1 MKPVRETLS
10 MQLSLSIE
18 SITHGPALA
27 DIAASR
33 LDRLAAKDGSSPCD
47 PEQLT
52 IRLDETVS
60 YPNSNG
66 AVGFVVSRDYW
77 KLIQETDI

>member
-1 MKPVRETLS
+1 MKPAKETLS

-18 SITHGPALA
+18 SILHGPALA
-27 DIAASR
+27 EIAANR
-33 LDRLAAKDGSSPCD
+33 LDRLAAKDGSFPCD

-60 YPNSNG
+60 YPNFNE
-66 AVGFVVSRDYW
+66 AVSFVVSRDYW
-77 KLIQETDI
+77 KPVK

>member
-1 MKPVRETLS
+1 MEPSRKTLS

-18 SITHGPALA
+18 SIKNGPALA
-27 DIAASR
+27 EIAANR
-33 LDRLAAKDGSSPCD
+33 LDRLAAEDGSSPCD

-52 IRLDETVS
+52 IRLDESLS
-60 YPNSNG
+60 YPNFSG

-77 KLIQETDI
+77 KLVK

>member
-1 MKPVRETLS
+1 MKQIRETIS

-18 SITHGPALA
+18 SIMHGPALA
-27 DIAASR
+27 EIATSR
-33 LDRLAAKDGSSPCD
+33 LDRLAAKDGALPCD

-60 YPNSNG
+60 YPNYSG
-66 AVGFVVSRDYW
+66 TIGFVVSRDYW
-77 KLIQETDI
+77 RLVK